1 MKTDF
6 IQDLN
11 LINSIDPLKT
21 SLSLD
26 RSGKLVQTQKR
37 SSAANF
43 WHWVIHLV
51 TFTLVPLNK
60 DLDAVAKRILSQSSD
75 LNPQQPLDKDEK
87 KTLKG
92 ALSKLEILLKSNGSR
107 ESKKIT
113 QLLRTVK
120 DIKTLQMKKNGV
132 TSSED
137 LDSKPSDSHTPQVFV
152 PPEIRLQNFLENI
165 FTSGN
170 WSKRDDVPQTLTLLL
185 EIKDPENL
193 MNILTKEQSDA
204 LRFNLDFT
212 EEKWLEEHAKELSQ
226 GTVNFLKDLYLS
238 RKDQTFYTNL
248 IKYRSI

>member
-11 LINSIDPLKT
+11 LINSMDPLKT
-21 SLSLD
+21 SLSID

-43 WHWVIHLV
+43 WHWVIHLI

-120 DIKTLQMKKNGV
+120 DIKTLQLKKNGV
-132 TSSED
+132 NPSEG
-137 LDSKPSDSHTPQVFV
+137 LDSASKNTPQVSE

-226 GTVNFLKDLYLS
+226 DTVNFLKDLYLP

-248 IKYRSI
+248 IKYRSN